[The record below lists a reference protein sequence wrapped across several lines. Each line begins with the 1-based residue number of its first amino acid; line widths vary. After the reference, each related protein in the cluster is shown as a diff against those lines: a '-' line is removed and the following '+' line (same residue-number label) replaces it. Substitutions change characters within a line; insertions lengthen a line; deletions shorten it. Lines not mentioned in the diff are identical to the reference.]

1 MRHGLIPALAGMLI
15 LITGCNRPATPAT
28 LPVSPLLGK
37 PAPSL
42 DGAFVWLNGDAVS
55 LDKWRGKVVLI
66 HFFDYSCLNSIH
78 TFPYLLEWERRYESL
93 GLQVVGIHSPEF
105 NFALTPDNVQ
115 MGVNRAGLKHPIAVD
130 SDLKITGAYHNRYWP
145 RLLVLDGDGIVR
157 LDVTGEGQYVKI
169 EKTIQG
175 LLRELNPQVQLPAMM
190 PPAHDFDQTN
200 AVCYVVTP
208 ELYLGRARNDF
219 GNPEAASTNTIITFH
234 LPAERYIGVVYARGD
249 WSIHDDYMRHAVDKD
264 DLTDCLMLKYQAVEC
279 NVVMKPESVYW
290 MQVFGEIDGAPVPKD
305 YAGKDIRY
313 DDDGRSF
320 VKMNMA
326 RLYNLTRRQP
336 YRSYEVRLSAR
347 GQGLSVYGFSF
358 GTSIIPKDDLQ
369 LRSAKD

>member
-1 MRHGLIPALAGMLI
+1 
-15 LITGCNRPATPAT
+15 
-28 LPVSPLLGK
+28 
-37 PAPSL
+37 
-42 DGAFVWLNGDAVS
+42 
-55 LDKWRGKVVLI
+55 
-66 HFFDYSCLNSIH
+66 
-78 TFPYLLEWERRYESL
+78 
-93 GLQVVGIHSPEF
+93 
-105 NFALTPDNVQ
+105 
-115 MGVNRAGLKHPIAVD
+115 
-130 SDLKITGAYHNRYWP
+130 
-145 RLLVLDGDGIVR
+145 
-157 LDVTGEGQYVKI
+157 
-169 EKTIQG
+169 
-175 LLRELNPQVQLPAMM
+175 
-190 PPAHDFDQTN
+190 
-200 AVCYVVTP
+200 
-208 ELYLGRARNDF
+208 
-219 GNPEAASTNTIITFH
+219 
-234 LPAERYIGVVYARGD
+234 
-249 WSIHDDYMRHAVDKD
+249 MRHAVDKD

-290 MQVFGEIDGAPVPKD
+290 MQVFVEIDGAPVPKD

>member
-1 MRHGLIPALAGMLI
+1 MRHGLISALAGMLT
-15 LITGCNRPATPAT
+15 LITSCNRPATPAA
-28 LPVSPLLGK
+28 PPQSSLLGK

-42 DGAFVWLNGDAVS
+42 EGAFVWLNGDEVS
-55 LDKWRGKVVLI
+55 LDRLRGKVVLI

-78 TFPYLLEWERRYESL
+78 TFPYLIEWERRYESL

-130 SDLKITGAYHNRYWP
+130 SDLKITSAYHNRYWP
-145 RLLVLDGDGIVR
+145 RLLVIDGDGVVR
-157 LDVTGEGQYVKI
+157 LDITGEGQYVKI

-175 LLRELNPQVQLPAMM
+175 LLRELNPQTQLPAIM

-200 AVCYVVTP
+200 AACYVVTP
-208 ELYLGRARNDF
+208 ELYLGRVRNDF
-219 GNPEAASTNTIITFH
+219 GNPEAALTNSIITFQ
-234 LPAERYIGVVYARGD
+234 LPAERYIGVVYAQGD

-264 DLTDCLMLKYQAVEC
+264 DLTDGLILKYQAVEC

-290 MQVFGEIDGAPVPKD
+290 MQVFVEIDGAPVPKD

-320 VKMNMA
+320 VKANAA

-336 YRSYEVRLSAR
+336 YRSYEVRLSVR

-358 GTSIIPKDDLQ
+358 GTSVIPKDDVQ

>member
-1 MRHGLIPALAGMLI
+1 MRR
-15 LITGCNRPATPAT
+15 TG
-28 LPVSPLLGK
+28 
-37 PAPSL
+37 
-42 DGAFVWLNGDAVS
+42 
-55 LDKWRGKVVLI
+55 
-66 HFFDYSCLNSIH
+66 
-78 TFPYLLEWERRYESL
+78 
-93 GLQVVGIHSPEF
+93 
-105 NFALTPDNVQ
+105 
-115 MGVNRAGLKHPIAVD
+115 
-130 SDLKITGAYHNRYWP
+130 
-145 RLLVLDGDGIVR
+145 DGDGIVR

-290 MQVFGEIDGAPVPKD
+290 MQVFVEIDGAPVPKD